1 VIIGIPKE
9 IKKNEYRVS
18 MVPDGVRTLVEKG
31 HRVLVEKS
39 AGEGS
44 GISDQEYQL
53 SGAEVKESPHE
64 IFGEAE
70 MVVKVKEPIQAEWP
84 LLNEGQILFSFM
96 HLAPALELTK
106 ALLEKKVIGIAYET
120 VQLPDR
126 SLPLLEP
133 MSEIA
138 GRLSVQVGAYYLQ
151 RENGGSG
158 VLLGGVPGIR
168 PGNVVIIGGGTVGA
182 NAARVA
188 LGMGASVTILD
199 INIERLRYLT
209 DVLNGRLVTI
219 ASSKSNIEAVLADA
233 DLVVGATL
241 IPGARAEKLVTRD
254 MLAKM
259 CKGSVLVDVAVD
271 QGGCCETSVPTTHDN
286 PVFVVDGVLHYCV
299 ENIPS
304 AVSRSSTFALT
315 NATFPYVL
323 KLADM
328 GYHEA
333 LRTDETLKKGLNVY
347 KGKLVYAPVA
357 KSLGLQYTSLE
368 SL

>member
-1 VIIGIPKE
+1 VIIGIPRE

-18 MVPDGVRTLVEKG
+18 MVPAGVRTLVEKG
-31 HRVLVEKS
+31 HRVLVERS

-44 GISDQEYQL
+44 GISDEEYHL
-53 SGAEVKESPHE
+53 AGAEVKESAGE

-70 MVVKVKEPIQAEWP
+70 LVVKVKEPIQAEWP
-84 LLNEGQILFSFM
+84 LLNEGQVLFTYL

-106 ALLEKKVIGIAYET
+106 ILLEKKVIGIAYET
-120 VQLPDR
+120 VQLPDG

-138 GRLSVQVGAYYLQ
+138 GKLSVQVGACYLQ

-209 DVLNGRLVTI
+209 DILNGRLVTI
-219 ASSKSNIEAVLADA
+219 ASSKSNVEAALVDA

-241 IPGARAEKLVTRD
+241 IPGAKAEKLVTRE
-254 MLAKM
+254 MLANM
-259 CKGSVLVDVAVD
+259 HKGSVLVDVAVD

-299 ENIPS
+299 GNIPS

-315 NATFPYVL
+315 NATFPYV
-323 KLADM
+323 KNLAEM
-328 GYHEA
+328 GYRKA
-333 LRTDETLKKGLNVY
+333 LQTDETLKKGLNVY
-347 KGKLVYAPVA
+347 KGKLVYEPVA
-357 KSLGLQYTSLE
+357 KSLGLQYTSLDTP
-368 SL
+368 